1 MWRYNEYGEMVWV
14 NNDHE
19 YTMTVGSTYSNFSFY
34 EESCIVDNTAWDG
47 WAEAFGLAPKKKCI
61 FDE

>member
-1 MWRYNEYGEMVWV
+1 MWITNEYGEMVWV

-19 YTMTVGSTYSNFSFY
+19 YTMTVSGTYGSSVTY
-34 EESCIVDNTAWDG
+34 EESYAVDNAMWDRWSEVCG
-47 WAEAFGLAPKKKCI
+47 FSPKKKCI

>member
-1 MWRYNEYGEMVWV
+1 MWTTNEYGEMVWV

-19 YTMTVGSTYSNFSFY
+19 YTMTVSGTYGSSVTY
-34 EESCIVDNTAWDG
+34 EESCVVDNLIWDG
-47 WAEAFGLAPKKKCI
+47 WLAAFDNTPKKKCI